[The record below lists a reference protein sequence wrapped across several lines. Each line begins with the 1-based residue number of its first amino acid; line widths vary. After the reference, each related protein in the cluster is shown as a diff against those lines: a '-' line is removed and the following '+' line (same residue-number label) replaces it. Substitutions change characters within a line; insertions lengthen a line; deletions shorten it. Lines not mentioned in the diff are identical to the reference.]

1 MTGNL
6 INTNAY
12 NFLSS
17 ELKKA
22 NDVNILYNSLI
33 LNVILFVFLLFGT
46 AVVLYYR
53 YENKRKNHDDY
64 ERNKTNAL
72 LEKMMTLETFNN
84 KDDNMLTSLPIFTS
98 TL

>member
-6 INTNAY
+6 INANAY
-12 NFLSS
+12 NFINS

-33 LNVILFVFLLFGT
+33 LNVILFVFLLVGT
-46 AVVLYYR
+46 VVVLYYR
-53 YENKRKNHDDY
+53 YENKRKNNPEY
-64 ERNKTNAL
+64 ERNRTNAL

-84 KDDNMLTSLPIFTS
+84 KDDNMLTSLPNFTS
-98 TL
+98 VF

>member
-1 MTGNL
+1 MNGNL

-46 AVVLYYR
+46 TVVLYYR
-53 YENKRKNHDDY
+53 YENKRKNHHDY